1 LFSVYGPRE
10 RPDKLFT
17 TLIRCILEDVAFPM
31 CEGSEQHQRS
41 YTYIEDAVD
50 GLVVVLD
57 NMDDCISQIFN
68 IGIDTTIPTQE
79 AIRTV
84 EDVIGQRAQVAT
96 APRRPG
102 DQLKTHANIGKARR
116 ILGYD
121 PATPLKEGVEKTVA
135 WYRHNILGRLQLLP
149 EVFRRKGC

>member
-1 LFSVYGPRE
+1 VYGPRE

-17 TLIRCILEDVAFPM
+17 KLIRCILDDVAFPL
-31 CEGSEQHQRS
+31 CEGSEHHQRS
-41 YTYIEDAVD
+41 YTYVEDAVD
-50 GLVVVLD
+50 GLVGVLD
-57 NMDDCISQIFN
+57 NTDDCISEILN
-68 IGIDTTIPTQE
+68 IGIDTIISTEE

-84 EDVIGQRAQVAT
+84 ESVIGQRAEVAT

-121 PATPLKEGVEKTVA
+121 PATPLREGVEKTVE
-135 WYRHNILGRLQLLP
+135 WYRRHILGRIRL
-149 EVFRRKGC
+149 